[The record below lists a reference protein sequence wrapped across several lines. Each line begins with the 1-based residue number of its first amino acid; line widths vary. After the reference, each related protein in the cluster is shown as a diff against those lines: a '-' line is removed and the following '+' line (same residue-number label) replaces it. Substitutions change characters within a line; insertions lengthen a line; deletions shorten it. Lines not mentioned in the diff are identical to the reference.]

1 MSKAC
6 INPRRIV
13 WLVCLAVL
21 MAYSAWPKVHSDDS
35 GKPISIKADSAE
47 INESTGISIYRGHV
61 RVIQG
66 SMLLTGDT
74 VVIESVDKK
83 VQKIKSEGNLST
95 FRQTAD
101 DGRTVHAE
109 AAKMVYDIGKKQ
121 ILLTKNAKLTENGN
135 TFASDS
141 IVFHTDKKTVSGGD
155 STGNERVNITVLP
168 ETVTDKPANKTGP

>member
-6 INPRRIV
+6 INPRRIA
-13 WLVCLAVL
+13 WSVCLAAL
-21 MAYSAWPKVHSDDS
+21 ITCGAWPKVYSDDS

-47 INESTGISIYRGHV
+47 INENTGVSIYRGRV
-61 RVIQG
+61 RVTQG

-74 VVIESVDKK
+74 VVIESVAKK

-95 FRQTAD
+95 FRQTYD
-101 DGRTVHAE
+101 DGRRVYAE

-121 ILLTKNAKLTENGN
+121 VLLTENAKLTENGN

-155 STGNERVNITVLP
+155 TTGNGRVNITVLP
-168 ETVTDKPANKTGP
+168 ETVTDTPANKTGP

>member
-6 INPRRIV
+6 INPRGIV
-13 WLVCLAVL
+13 RSICLAAL
-21 MAYSAWPKVHSDDS
+21 IACGAGLKVYSDDS

-47 INESTGISIYRGHV
+47 INENTGVGVYRGHV
-61 RVIQG
+61 RVTQG

-74 VVIESVDKK
+74 VVIESVDKN
-83 VQKIKSEGNLST
+83 VRRIRSEGNLST

-101 DGRTVHAE
+101 DGKTVYAE

-121 ILLTKNAKLTENGN
+121 ILLTRNAKLTENGN

-141 IVFHTDKKTVSGGD
+141 IVFHTDKKTVSGGN
-155 STGNERVNITVLP
+155 STGSGRVNITVLP
-168 ETVTDKPANKTGP
+168 ETVTDTPANKTGP